1 MQFFTPGFK
10 PNFLYNTAASSLH
23 PLDFCFSSPHDYR
36 RAQPKHPNMAT
47 DVASMPINGNYGSQ
61 QSFGTSETQP
71 SSHNLNNPTGASMNG
86 STATN
91 GPTASVDNN
100 TSGAAQGS
108 SSVPKDEVG
117 WYFVEQYYTTLSRSP
132 DKLHV
137 SDLFICG

>member
-1 MQFFTPGFK
+1 
-10 PNFLYNTAASSLH
+10 
-23 PLDFCFSSPHDYR
+23 
-36 RAQPKHPNMAT
+36 MAT
-47 DVASMPINGNYGSQ
+47 DSASMPVNGNYGSQ

-71 SSHNLNNPTGASMNG
+71 SSHNLNNATGPSTNG

-91 GPTASVDNN
+91 GAMASVENN
-100 TSGAAQGS
+100 TSGATEGS

-137 SDLFICG
+137 GNLFICG